1 MKAVCMSIAYHVA
14 AVAALFVGG
23 LLGWLALVGC
33 LFAGACVWACVADRN
48 N

>member
-1 MKAVCMSIAYHVA
+1 MKAVCLSIAYHVA